1 MRWKRRRRLPKL
13 EVPETTYE
21 GVTLAGGWCVEVPEV
36 RVVASSPRMRTLVR
50 RLMRGGAKPL
60 DAERFAER
68 AVVDFFER
76 EWRAR
81 TMKLVGRWAKMYADQ
96 NFGSLEGFVPE
107 VVADT
112 WIPGNA
118 RVRWTEAEVK
128 MLFAAMRRDENSRR

>member
-1 MRWKRRRRLPKL
+1 MNVVVRAPFMPKL
-13 EVPETTYE
+13 LVSETTYE
-21 GVTLAGGWCVEVPEV
+21 GVTLPGGWGVDVPEV

-50 RLMRGGAKPL
+50 RLMRGGARPM
-60 DAERFAER
+60 DAETLAER
-68 AVVDFFER
+68 AVIDFFER

-128 MLFAAMRRDENSRR
+128 ALFAEMRRKV